1 MDYYDSS
8 GGTDD
13 KQLRRDIRRLGN
25 LLGQALVRQEGP
37 QLLELVEEVRGLVR
51 HQPEAVASRL
61 AKLDVTEEVDLARA
75 FATYFHLAN
84 ITEQVHRARD
94 MRRSRAENG
103 GWLSQARAEITLE
116 DVPADQIAAA
126 AERLE
131 VRPVFTAHPTEAA
144 RRSILIKLRNIA
156 DLLDAEAAERAVLGS
171 ADVDAVNSRL
181 AEIIDLLWQT
191 DELRV
196 EKPEPTDEARNAIY
210 YLTDLYRDAAAR
222 VLTDLNATLTD
233 LGGSPRP
240 GHAPL
245 RFGTWIGG
253 DRDGNPFVTPEVTK
267 QVLLMQH
274 EHGIAAAE
282 GAVAGLIN
290 ELSVSQAVRPASQE
304 LLDSVN
310 ADLDRLGTAIPARYK
325 RIHAEEPYRL
335 KARAIEAK
343 LANTRTRHAEGLPH
357 RAGLDYADGRELI
370 ADLQVMRDSLAR
382 QRGQLPAKGVLDR
395 VLRTVAAFGLQ
406 LATMDVREHSEAHH
420 AVLAELY
427 DATGELDKAYGDL
440 TPVERGE
447 ILARELS
454 GQRPLA
460 PANVELTEAN
470 RKTFDVF
477 HAIRDAQEQFGKAIV
492 ESYIISMTHDA
503 GDVLAPVV
511 LARDAGL
518 IDVARGRADIGFVP
532 LLEEVEELANA
543 DALLDE
549 LLRLPAYRAIVA
561 ARGNV
566 QEVMLG
572 YSDSNK
578 DAGITASQWNIQAA
592 QRQLRDT
599 AHKHGVRLRL
609 FHGRGGTIGRGG
621 GPTHEAILAQPSGTL
636 DGAIKITEQGE
647 VLSDK
652 YTLPALARE
661 NLELTVAAS
670 LKATL
675 LHTEPRHQPEVL
687 ARWFDVMDQTSEAAK
702 DAYRA
707 LTGQAGLAEYFWAV
721 SPTELLGALNIGSR
735 PSKRP
740 NTDAGLSGLRAIPW
754 VFGWTQSRQI
764 VPGWY
769 GVGSGL
775 AAARE
780 AGLGGDIAEMY
791 EKWHFF
797 RNFVSNVEMTL
808 AKTDLSIAAQY
819 VSTLVPSHLQSIF
832 DTIKVEHAKTVAEVL
847 ALTGGEELLAAN
859 PQLSRT
865 LEVRDRYLAP
875 LHHLQV
881 SLLKRYR
888 SEGGADGDVDPQL
901 KRALLITVNGIAAG
915 LRNTG

>member
-8 GGTDD
+8 SGTDD

-144 RRSILIKLRNIA
+144 RRSILMKLRNIA

-304 LLDSVN
+304 LLDSVG
-310 ADLDRLGTAIPARYK
+310 ADLDRLGTAIPGRYK

-343 LANTRTRHAEGLPH
+343 LANTRARHAEGLPH
-357 RAGLDYADGRELI
+357 RAGFDYADGRELL

-395 VLRTVAAFGLQ
+395 VIRTVAAFGLQ

-427 DATGELDKAYGDL
+427 DATGELDRAYADL
-440 TPVERGE
+440 TPEERSDV
-447 ILARELS
+447 LAKELS

-460 PANVELTEAN
+460 PANVELTDAN

-503 GDVLAPVV
+503 GDVLAPAI

-518 IDVARGRADIGFVP
+518 IDVARGRADVGFVP
-532 LLEEVEELANA
+532 LLEEVEELAGA
-543 DALLDE
+543 DVLLDR
-549 LLRLPAYRAIVA
+549 LLSLPAYRAIVA

-687 ARWFDVMDQTSEAAK
+687 ARWFDVMDQTSEASKA
-702 DAYRA
+702 AYRS

-808 AKTDLSIAAQY
+808 AKTDLSIADQY
-819 VSTLVPSHLQSIF
+819 VSTLVPAHLRPIF
-832 DTIKVEHAKTVAEVL
+832 DAIKTEHAATVAEVL
-847 ALTGGEELLAAN
+847 ALTGGEQLLSAN

-875 LHHLQV
+875 LHHLQI

>member
-1 MDYYDSS
+1 MDYYDTS
-8 GGTDD
+8 GEVDD

-51 HQPEAVASRL
+51 DKPEAVAARL
-61 AKLDVTEEVDLARA
+61 SKLDVTEEVDLARA

-94 MRRSRAENG
+94 MRRGRAENG
-103 GWLSQARAEITLE
+103 GWLAQARAEITAE
-116 DVPADQIAAA
+116 DIPADQIAAA
-126 AERLE
+126 ADRLE

-156 DLLDAEAAERAVLGS
+156 DLLDAETAERAVLGS

-196 EKPEPTDEARNAIY
+196 EKPEPSDEARNAIY

-240 GHAPL
+240 GSAPL
-245 RFGTWIGG
+245 KFGTWIGG

-267 QVLLMQH
+267 QVLVMQH

-304 LLDSVN
+304 LIDSVT
-310 ADLDRLGTAIPARYK
+310 ADLDRLDNIPARYR

-343 LANTRTRHAEGLPH
+343 LANTRARHAEGLPH
-357 RAGLDYADGRELI
+357 RPGIDYADGRELL

-382 QRGQLPAKGVLDR
+382 HRGQLAAKGVLDN
-395 VLRTVAAFGLQ
+395 VIRTVAAFGLQ

-427 DATGELDKAYGDL
+427 DTAGELDKPYAEL
-440 TPVERGE
+440 TTAELHE
-447 ILARELS
+447 LLSRELS
-454 GQRPLA
+454 GHRPLA
-460 PANVELTEAN
+460 PADVDLSDLN

-477 HAIRDAQEQFGKAIV
+477 RAIKDAQRQFGHSIV
-492 ESYIISMTHDA
+492 ESYIISMTHEPA
-503 GDVLAPVV
+503 DVLAPAI

-518 IDVARGRADIGFVP
+518 LDVARGRADIGFVP
-532 LLEEVEELANA
+532 LLEEVQELANA
-543 DALLDE
+543 GTLIDGLLS
-549 LLRLPAYRAIVA
+549 LPAYRAIVA
-561 ARGNV
+561 ARGDV

-578 DAGITASQWNIQAA
+578 DAGITASQWNIQKA
-592 QRQLRDT
+592 QRQLRDV
-599 AHKHGVRLRL
+599 ASKHGVRLRL

-675 LHTEPRHQPEVL
+675 LHTEPRHQPDVL
-687 ARWFDVMDQTSEAAK
+687 GRWFEVMDQTSQAAK
-702 DAYRA
+702 AAYRD
-707 LTGQAGLAEYFWAV
+707 LTSRPGLSDYFWAV

-740 NTDAGLSGLRAIPW
+740 NTSAGLEGLRAIPW

-764 VPGWY
+764 VPGWF

-780 AGLGGDIAEMY
+780 AGLSDQIAEMHG
-791 EKWHFF
+791 KWHFF
-797 RNFVSNVEMTL
+797 SNFISNVEMTL
-808 AKTDLSIAAQY
+808 AKTDLSIASQY
-819 VSTLVPSHLQSIF
+819 VATLVPPKLQPIF
-832 DTIKVEHAKTVAEVL
+832 ELIKAEHERTVAEIL
-847 ALTGGEELLAAN
+847 ALTGEDKLLDAN
-859 PQLSRT
+859 PQLART

-875 LHHLQV
+875 LHHLQI

-888 SEGGADGDVDPQL
+888 ADGDVGHGLDPQL